1 MLRKM
6 LKALK
11 CMKKSLKKDLKIIKT
26 DQEMMK
32 TDLEKIKTDQEK
44 MKTDQEKMKTD
55 LEIMKYRIKYDCWQN
70 IKAANKIPKKPVM
83 TQKEKDKFL
92 EACAYRCQVTGKI
105 YNNELLNRQN
115 AAISH
120 ICPQSTGKVPPPI
133 QKIHEFRNLAYFNK
147 KFEAAFDSR
156 RLRFIKC
163 SKRHMPVVDIVDP
176 ALHDE
181 IFDSSE
187 GTTFKFLQN
196 VPLDIRRHRPSFVM
210 LSEHAMSTALH
221 AANMGWNQGEH
232 ANIVENTYQNG
243 IFEVSP
249 TKEQVEQIKRLQQ
262 EAEETRSRPEQT
274 TDSRGERRAAVEGG
288 EGWGGKKD
296 GGKEGGRE
304 RYIEEGSVAGG
315 PPFPSTTPSPAR
327 PCRPPLPPIGIVASK
342 LDYSSLHQC
351 DFVTNFM
358 TTEEDGGQHARRN
371 NMHIST
377 PPDTVLR

>member
-92 EACAYRCQVTGKI
+92 EACAYRCQVTGKF

-187 GTTFKFLQN
+187 GITFKFLQN

-315 PPFPSTTPSPAR
+315 PPFPSTSPSPAR
-327 PCRPPLPPIGIVASK
+327 PCRPPPAPHRNCGKQAGLFELASMRF
-342 LDYSSLHQC
+342 C
-351 DFVTNFM
+351 DKFYDN
-358 TTEEDGGQHARRN
+358 
-371 NMHIST
+371 
-377 PPDTVLR
+377 